1 MRFRIRE
8 LRKSKGLKQVDL
20 VEMTGLSNPYLS
32 TLETGNQKKS
42 PSVDALARIASALGV
57 RIGDLFDDARPVAVA
72 GRVGAGARVPL
83 VDGYEKGDGL
93 YHVACPADLP
103 FSDALVAVEIVG
115 DSMAPVYEDGDLLFY
130 SRKSLGVPTEAI
142 GSKCVCEDENGDVWV
157 KQLKRG
163 SAPGLFHLVSLN
175 PTAENMH
182 DVQIKWA
189 APIVMHLPKALVQPM
204 DG

>member
-1 MRFRIRE
+1 MNRVRQAR
-8 LRKSKGLKQVDL
+8 RARRPK
-20 VEMTGLSNPYLS
+20 MTQ
-32 TLETGNQKKS
+32 ER
-42 PSVDALARIASALGV
+42 LAAALGCTQSV
-57 RIGDLFDDARPVAVA
+57 ISKIENGSMELTVSMAEQIADHLQVPLIAILPLGRSVSVA

-103 FSDALVAVEIVG
+103 FNDGLVAVEIVG
-115 DSMAPVYEDGDLLFY
+115 GSMSPVYEDGDLLFY
-130 SRKSLGVPTEAI
+130 SRASLGVPTEAV
-142 GSKCVCEDENGDVWV
+142 GSKCVCEDESGDVWV
-157 KQLKRG
+157 KQVKRG

-182 DVQIKWA
+182 DVKLKWA
-189 APIVMHLPKALVQPM
+189 APIVMHLPMALVQPM